1 MTSDFGYQLLTKLD
15 EGPTGTAWRA
25 RARDSGGRAM
35 VRVFHGSRWGDE
47 EFRGVFRE
55 RAETLGQLEHPHLA
69 RQIQAGCLDDG
80 RPYVVSEYLDGEDLG
95 THLRRAGPLTPDEMA
110 LLLLPLC
117 SVLEELRGRGIV
129 VQALPVEQVFLVGG
143 LTRFAPKVI
152 GPGLGDAGET
162 VASRGDV
169 VALGRLIRAA
179 CPEHLGWLDGVYAGC
194 VLDEHEGGFMTP
206 GEVAR
211 ALLEA
216 QPRTQLLPTKEGG
229 EQPPLLLVDESEREK
244 PGDVLGQY
252 RLDRVLGE
260 GAMGRVFQA
269 RHVSLGRPAAVKV
282 LRAEHA
288 KNTHLIQRFF
298 HEARAVNQI
307 NHAHIVEIL
316 DFVEETAVS
325 GRARVYCVMEML
337 EGQSLTELLTREQ
350 PGVARAVGIV
360 RQVCDALQ
368 AAHDVGVI
376 HRDVKPDNLFVL
388 ERDGRDFVKV
398 LDFGVAKLVAP
409 LGDVPMTTTVEGTI
423 VGTPAYM
430 APEQAT
436 GGYADARTDLYSVG
450 VVLYELLAGHPPFQA
465 PAFGQLVAQVLSS
478 PPPPLPAHTR
488 SGERIPGALGAVV
501 RRCLAKNPEDRY
513 QSLRD
518 LARALEVAAEAP
530 VRRGPP
536 RWMVA
541 ASTLGVLVL
550 GAGGMAVRSILH
562 RPEAAPV
569 VTGKVV
575 RTAALTPPA
584 TTPTPPGVAVAE
596 PTAVADQVPLTVV
609 SEPPGSRVVELS
621 SGKTLGTT
629 PLSAVLPR
637 SSTPSRLRLEH
648 AGRRATEVEV
658 VADAELEVHVAL
670 PRTGKAPTPAAAKI
684 ARKPKHPDPF
694 KL

>member
-1 MTSDFGYQLLTKLD
+1 MTTEFGYQLMTKLD
-15 EGPTGTAWRA
+15 DGPSGTAWRA
-25 RARDSGGRAM
+25 RARTSGGRAM
-35 VRVFHGSRWGDE
+35 VRVFHGSWGDAE
-47 EFRGVFRE
+47 AGLFQE
-55 RAETLGQLEHPHLA
+55 RADALGQLEHPHLA
-69 RQIQAGCLDDG
+69 RQLQAGCLEDG

-95 THLRRAGPLTPDEMA
+95 AHLRKSGPLTPDEMA

-129 VQALPVEQVFLVGG
+129 VQALPAAQVFLVGG
-143 LTRFAPKVI
+143 LTRFTPKLI
-152 GPGLGDAGET
+152 GPGLGDAGRGFDT
-162 VASRGDV
+162 RGDV
-169 VALGRLIRAA
+169 VALGRLIREA
-179 CPEHLGWLDGVYAGC
+179 CPHHLGWLDGVYAGC
-194 VLDEHEGGFMTP
+194 ALNETEGGFLTP
-206 GEVAR
+206 EEVAR

-252 RLDRVLGE
+252 RLERVLGE
-260 GAMGRVFQA
+260 GAMGRVFEA

-337 EGQSLTELLTREQ
+337 EGKSLTELLSREL
-350 PGVARAVGIV
+350 PGVERAVGIV
-360 RQVCDALQ
+360 RQICDALQ

-388 ERDGRDFVKV
+388 ERDGHDFVKV

-436 GGYADARTDLYSVG
+436 GGNADARTDLYSVG

-478 PPPPLPAHTR
+478 PPPPLPSHTR
-488 SGERIPGALGAVV
+488 NGERIPPALNAVV
-501 RRCLAKNPEDRY
+501 KRALAKNPEDRY
-513 QSLRD
+513 HSLRA
-518 LARALEVAAEAP
+518 LSQALEVAARAP
-530 VRRGPP
+530 IRRGPP
-536 RWMVA
+536 AWMVA
-541 ASTLGVLVL
+541 AGALLVLALGTGVLT
-550 GAGGMAVRSILH
+550 ARRAF
-562 RPEAAPV
+562 RPESPV
-569 VTGKVV
+569 VTGKLVAMAV
-575 RTAALTPPA
+575 PVQHGT
-584 TTPTPPGVAVAE
+584 TTPTPAAAE
-596 PTAVADQVPLTVV
+596 APQAPVKMTVV
-609 SEPPGSRVVELS
+609 SEPPGARVVEVG
-621 SGKTLGTT
+621 SGRALGTT
-629 PLSAVLPR
+629 PLSAAVPR
-637 SSTPSRLRLEH
+637 SSSPSRLRLEH
-648 AGRRATEVEV
+648 SGRRPTEVEV
-658 VADAELEVHVAL
+658 VPDAELEVHVAM
-670 PRTGKAPTPAAAKI
+670 PKAVAAKAPPPPAPSGSGKVT
-684 ARKPKHPDPF
+684 RNQKHPDPF

>member
-1 MTSDFGYQLLTKLD
+1 M
-15 EGPTGTAWRA
+15 
-25 RARDSGGRAM
+25 
-35 VRVFHGSRWGDE
+35 
-47 EFRGVFRE
+47 
-55 RAETLGQLEHPHLA
+55 
-69 RQIQAGCLDDG
+69 
-80 RPYVVSEYLDGEDLG
+80 
-95 THLRRAGPLTPDEMA
+95 RRAGPLTPDELS

-117 SVLEELRGRGIV
+117 SVLEELRARGIP
-129 VQALPVEQVFLVGG
+129 VQALPPEQVFLVGG
-143 LTRFAPKVI
+143 LTRFTPKLI
-152 GPGLGDAGET
+152 GPGLADADWAFDG
-162 VASRGDV
+162 RGDV
-169 VALGRLIRAA
+169 TALGRFMREA
-179 CPEHLGWLDGVYAGC
+179 CPEHVGWLSGVVAGC
-194 VLDEHEGGFMTP
+194 ELSVEEGGFTSP
-206 GEVAR
+206 TEVAR

-252 RLDRVLGE
+252 RLERMLGE

-288 KNTHLIQRFF
+288 RNGHLIQRFF

-316 DFVEETAVS
+316 DFVEETAGP

-337 EGQSLTELLTREQ
+337 EGQSLTELVARER
-350 PGVARAVGIV
+350 PGLARAVGIV

-436 GGYADARTDLYSVG
+436 GGNADARTDLYSVG

-478 PPPPLPAHTR
+478 PPPPLPACAR
-488 SGERIPGALGAVV
+488 SGERIPGALWTVV
-501 RRCLAKNPEDRY
+501 RRCLAKNPDDRY
-513 QSLRD
+513 PSLRA
-518 LARALEVAAEAP
+518 LAQALEVAAQAP

-536 RWMVA
+536 RWTVGAGALMVLAFGVASVSPRLSRRA
-541 ASTLGVLVL
+541 ASPPL
-550 GAGGMAVRSILH
+550 
-562 RPEAAPV
+562 PV
-569 VTGKVV
+569 VTGTLLSAPVELETLADPVPPPEPVPARVV
-575 RTAALTPPA
+575 LRVVSD
-584 TTPTPPGVAVAE
+584 PPGARVLEVATG
-596 PTAVADQVPLTVV
+596 TA
-609 SEPPGSRVVELS
+609 
-621 SGKTLGTT
+621 LGTT
-629 PLSAVLPR
+629 PLKASFLR
-637 SSTPSRLRLEH
+637 SSAPTRLRLER
-648 AGRRATEVEV
+648 AGRRAAEVDVVPDTPREV
-658 VADAELEVHVAL
+658 RVAL
-670 PRTGKAPTPAAAKI
+670 PKGARTVAAPATGKV
-684 ARKPKHPDPF
+684 ARGEKEKHPDPF

>member
-1 MTSDFGYQLLTKLD
+1 MTRDFGYQLMTKLD
-15 EGPTGTAWRA
+15 DGPTGTAWRA
-25 RARDSGGRAM
+25 RARASGGRAM

-47 EFRGVFRE
+47 NALGAFQE
-55 RAETLGQLEHPHLA
+55 RAEALGQLEHPHLA
-69 RQIQAGCLDDG
+69 RQLQAGCLEDG

-95 THLRRAGPLTPDEMA
+95 AYLRRDGPLTPDELA

-129 VQALPVEQVFLVGG
+129 VQVLPAAQVFLVGG
-143 LTRFAPKVI
+143 LARFAPKLI
-152 GPGLGDAGET
+152 GPGLGDAGRT
-162 VASRGDV
+162 FDPRGDV
-169 VALGRLIRAA
+169 AALGRLMREA

-194 VLDEHEGGFMTP
+194 ALTVDEGGFLGP
-206 GEVAR
+206 AEVAR

-244 PGDVLGQY
+244 PGDILGQY
-252 RLDRVLGE
+252 RLERMLGE

-288 KNTHLIQRFF
+288 KNGHLIQRFF

-316 DFVEETAVS
+316 DFVEESAAS
-325 GRARVYCVMEML
+325 ARSRVYCVMEML
-337 EGQSLTELLTREQ
+337 EGQSLTDLLAREQ
-350 PGVARAVGIV
+350 PGVPRAVGIV

-409 LGDVPMTTTVEGTI
+409 LGDVPLTTTVEGTI

-436 GGYADARTDLYSVG
+436 GGNADARTDLYSVG

-488 SGERIPGALGAVV
+488 SGDRIPGALGAVV

-513 QSLRD
+513 QSLRE
-518 LARALEVAAEAP
+518 LARALEVAAQAP

-536 RWMVA
+536 RWTVA
-541 ASTLGVLVL
+541 AGALAALALGTGVVTIRSVRRQ
-550 GAGGMAVRSILH
+550 AGPM
-562 RPEAAPV
+562 PV
-569 VTGKVV
+569 VTGKLVGV
-575 RTAALTPPA
+575 LPVLPPQSPPEPPPTAEPVFPA
-584 TTPTPPGVAVAE
+584 TEVQVTVLSTPPGARVI
-596 PTAVADQVPLTVV
+596 DVP
-609 SEPPGSRVVELS
+609 
-621 SGKTLGTT
+621 SGRALGTT
-629 PLSAVLPR
+629 PLSATFVR
-637 SSTPSRLRLEH
+637 SSAPSRLRLEH
-648 AGRRATEVEV
+648 AGRRPTEVEV
-658 VADAELEVHVAL
+658 VPDAEREVRVSL
-670 PRTGKAPTPAAAKI
+670 PRAPRATPAGAK
-684 ARKPKHPDPF
+684 ARNQKHPDPF

>member
-1 MTSDFGYQLLTKLD
+1 
-15 EGPTGTAWRA
+15 
-25 RARDSGGRAM
+25 M

-47 EFRGVFRE
+47 DARGAFQE
-55 RAETLGQLEHPHLA
+55 RAEALSHLEHPHLA
-69 RQIQAGCLDDG
+69 RQIQAGCLEDG
-80 RPYVVSEYLDGEDLG
+80 SPYVVSEYLDGEDLAA
-95 THLRRAGPLTPDEMA
+95 HLRRGGPLTPDELA

-117 SVLEELRGRGIV
+117 NVLAELRARGIV
-129 VQALPVEQVFLVGG
+129 VQVLPPAQVFLVGG
-143 LTRFAPKVI
+143 LARFTPKLI
-152 GPGLGDAGET
+152 GPGLGDAGRDFDP
-162 VASRGDV
+162 RGDV
-169 VALGRLIRAA
+169 VALGRLIRET
-179 CPEHLGWLDGVYAGC
+179 CPDELGWLTGVHAGC
-194 VLDEHEGGFMTP
+194 VLGEEEGGFASP

-216 QPRTQLLPTKEGG
+216 QPRTQLLPTKELGDL
-229 EQPPLLLVDESEREK
+229 PPLLLVDESEREQ

-252 RLDRVLGE
+252 RLERVLGE

-325 GRARVYCVMEML
+325 GRSRVYCVMEML
-337 EGQSLTELLTREQ
+337 EGQSLTELLAREK
-350 PGVARAVGIV
+350 PGLVRAVGIV

-368 AAHDVGVI
+368 AAHAVGVI

-409 LGDVPMTTTVEGTI
+409 LGDVPLTTTVEGTI

-436 GGYADARTDLYSVG
+436 GGSADARTDLYSVG

-478 PPPPLPAHTR
+478 PPPPLPAHTPGGDR
-488 SGERIPGALGAVV
+488 VPGALGAVV
-501 RRCLAKNPEDRY
+501 KRCLAKNPDDRY
-513 QSLRD
+513 RSLRD
-518 LARALEVAAEAP
+518 LSSALEAVAQAP

-536 RWMVA
+536 PWAVA
-541 ASTLGVLVL
+541 VAGLAVVTLGTSLVTARTML
-550 GAGGMAVRSILH
+550 RTT
-562 RPEAAPV
+562 APLAV
-569 VTGKVV
+569 VTG
-575 RTAALTPPA
+575 RLLGAPPA
-584 TTPTPPGVAVAE
+584 PVEAPPAASEPDVPAAPEVKVTVLSSPPGA
-596 PTAVADQVPLTVV
+596 
-609 SEPPGSRVVELS
+609 RVVELS
-621 SGKTLGTT
+621 SGRSLGTT
-629 PLSAVLPR
+629 PLSASLAR
-637 SSTPSRLRLEH
+637 SSTPSRLRLER

-658 VADAELEVHVAL
+658 VPDSEREVHVAL
-670 PRTGKAPTPAAAKI
+670 PRASRAPSSATAKV
-684 ARKPKHPDPF
+684 ARKQKHPDPF

>member
-1 MTSDFGYQLLTKLD
+1 MTSDFGYQLLTKVD
-15 EGPTGTAWRA
+15 EGPSGTAWRA
-25 RARDSGGRAM
+25 RARISGGRAM
-35 VRVFHGSRWGDE
+35 VRVFHGTRWGDE
-47 EFRGVFRE
+47 DDRDVFRE
-55 RAETLGQLEHPHLA
+55 RAEALGQLEHPHLA
-69 RQIQAGCLDDG
+69 RQLQAGCLDDG
-80 RPYVVSEYLDGEDLG
+80 SPYLVSEYLDGEDLSA
-95 THLRRAGPLTPDEMA
+95 HLRKAGPLTPDEMA

-129 VQALPVEQVFLVGG
+129 VQALPAAQVFLVGG
-143 LTRFAPKVI
+143 LPRFTPKLI
-152 GPGLGDAGET
+152 GPGLGDAAGET
-162 VASRGDV
+162 DARGDV
-169 VALGRLIRAA
+169 GALGRLIREA

-194 VLDEHEGGFMTP
+194 VLDEVEGGFMTP

-216 QPRTQLLPTKEGG
+216 QPRTQLLPTKEGA

-252 RLDRVLGE
+252 RLEQVLGE

-316 DFVEETAVS
+316 DFVEEAAVS

-388 ERDGRDFVKV
+388 ERDGHDFVKV

-436 GGYADARTDLYSVG
+436 GGNADARTDLYSVG

-488 SGERIPGALGAVV
+488 SGERIPHALSSVV
-501 RRCLAKNPEDRY
+501 KRCLAKNPEDRY
-513 QSLRD
+513 PSLRE
-518 LARALEVAAEAP
+518 LARALEAAAQAP
-530 VRRGPP
+530 VRSGPP
-536 RWMVA
+536 GWMMAVGAVA
-541 ASTLGVLVL
+541 LLAL
-550 GAGGMAVRSILH
+550 GAGLMLVRSVL
-562 RPEAAPV
+562 RPEVATV
-569 VTGKVV
+569 VTGKLI
-575 RTAALTPPA
+575 RNGIATPSPA
-584 TTPTPPGVAVAE
+584 TASA
-596 PTAVADQVPLTVV
+596 VPL
-609 SEPPGSRVVELS
+609 PAPVVEQVQLTVIS
-621 SGKTLGTT
+621 DPSGAKVVEVASGRTLGTT
-629 PLSAVLPR
+629 PLSAAVPR

-648 AGRRATEVEV
+648 AGRKPTEVEV
-658 VADAELEVHVAL
+658 LPDAELEVHVAL
-670 PRTGKAPTPAAAKI
+670 PKAGRPTAPAAAKI

>member
-1 MTSDFGYQLLTKLD
+1 MTSDIGYQLLTKLD
-15 EGPTGTAWRA
+15 DGPSGTAWRA
-25 RARDSGGRAM
+25 RGRISGGRAM
-35 VRVFHGSRWGDE
+35 VRVFHGTRWNDE
-47 EFRGVFRE
+47 VARGAFQA
-55 RAETLGQLEHPHLA
+55 RAEALGRVEHPHLA

-80 RPYVVSEYLDGEDLG
+80 RAYVVSEYLEGEDLAS
-95 THLRRAGPLTPDEMA
+95 HMRRDGSLSPDELA
-110 LLLLPLC
+110 LLLLPVC
-117 SVLEELRGRGIV
+117 SVLGELRARGIV
-129 VQALPVEQVFLVGG
+129 VQALPAAQVFLVGG
-143 LTRFAPKVI
+143 LTRFTPKLI
-152 GPGLGDAGET
+152 GPGLADADRAFDGH
-162 VASRGDV
+162 GDV
-169 VALGRLIRAA
+169 NALGRFMREA
-179 CPEHLGWLDGVYAGC
+179 CPEHVGWLSGVLAGC
-194 VLDEHEGGFMTP
+194 ELDVEEGGFASP
-206 GEVAR
+206 AEVAR

-216 QPRTQLLPTKEGG
+216 QPRTQLLPTKDGG

-252 RLDRVLGE
+252 RLERMLGE

-288 KNTHLIQRFF
+288 RNGHLIQRFF

-316 DFVEETAVS
+316 DFVEETAVP

-337 EGQSLTELLTREQ
+337 EGQSLTELLARDR

-436 GGYADARTDLYSVG
+436 GGNADARTDLYSVG

-478 PPPPLPAHTR
+478 PPPPLPASAR
-488 SGERIPGALGAVV
+488 NGERIPGALGAVV
-501 RRCLAKNPEDRY
+501 RRCLAKSPEDRY
-513 QSLRD
+513 PSLHA
-518 LARALEVAAEAP
+518 LARALEIAAQAP

-536 RWMVA
+536 RWVVA
-541 ASTLGVLVL
+541 AGALAVLALGV
-550 GAGGMAVRSILH
+550 AGVVPRVS
-562 RPEAAPV
+562 RPPPSAALPV
-569 VTGKVV
+569 VTGALVGT
-575 RTAALTPPA
+575 RAEPATATETPPA
-584 TTPTPPGVAVAE
+584 LEPAISRVLLTVLSDPPGA
-596 PTAVADQVPLTVV
+596 
-609 SEPPGSRVVELS
+609 RVVDTAT
-621 SGKTLGTT
+621 GQALGTT
-629 PLSAVLPR
+629 PLDLSIIR
-637 SSTPSRLRLEH
+637 SSTPTRLHLERT
-648 AGRRATEVEV
+648 GRRPSEVDVVPDSPREV
-658 VADAELEVHVAL
+658 RVTL
-670 PRTGKAPTPAAAKI
+670 PRATPSATPSAAPTSEKG
-684 ARKPKHPDPF
+684 ARGVKHPDPF

>member
-25 RARDSGGRAM
+25 RAHASGGRAM
-35 VRVFHGSRWGDE
+35 VRVFHGTRWGAEELRDE
-47 EFRGVFRE
+47 FRE
-55 RAETLGQLEHPHLA
+55 RAEALGQLDHPHLA
-69 RQIQAGCLDDG
+69 RQLQAGCLDDG
-80 RPYVVSEYLDGEDLG
+80 RPYVVSEYLDGEDLS
-95 THLRRAGPLTPDEMA
+95 THLRRVGPLTPDEMA

-117 SVLEELRGRGIV
+117 SVLDELRGRGIV
-129 VQALPVEQVFLVGG
+129 VQALPAAQVFLVGG
-143 LTRFAPKVI
+143 LPRFTPKLI
-152 GPGLGDAGET
+152 GPGLADAGELVDT
-162 VASRGDV
+162 RGDV
-169 VALGRLIRAA
+169 VALGRLIREA

-194 VLDEHEGGFMTP
+194 VLDEAEGGFMSP

-252 RLDRVLGE
+252 RLEGVLGE

-337 EGQSLTELLTREQ
+337 EGQSLTELLSREQ

-388 ERDGRDFVKV
+388 ERDGQDFVKV

-436 GGYADARTDLYSVG
+436 GGNADARTDLYSVG

-488 SGERIPGALGAVV
+488 SGERIPHALWAVLK
-501 RRCLAKNPEDRY
+501 RCLAKNPEDRY
-513 QSLRD
+513 PSLRE
-518 LARALEVAAEAP
+518 LARALEGAAQAP
-530 VRRGPP
+530 THRASP
-536 RWMVA
+536 RWAMAAAAVA
-541 ASTLGVLVL
+541 LL
-550 GAGGMAVRSILH
+550 GAGVVTYRSITFQ
-562 RPEAAPV
+562 PEAVPI
-569 VTGKVV
+569 VTGKLI
-575 RTAALTPPA
+575 RGAALTPPVDA
-584 TTPTPPGVAVAE
+584 APVVQEPAAVVA
-596 PTAVADQVPLTVV
+596 QVQLTVV
-609 SEPPGSRVVELS
+609 SDPPGARVVELP
-621 SGKTLGTT
+621 SGRTLGTT
-629 PLSAVLPR
+629 PLSATVPR
-637 SSTPSRLRLEH
+637 SSSPSRLRLDH
-648 AGRRATEVEV
+648 AGRKTTEVEV
-658 VADAELEVHVAL
+658 LPDAELEVHVAL
-670 PRTGKAPTPAAAKI
+670 PKTPRPAAPAAGTV

>member
-15 EGPTGTAWRA
+15 DGPSGTAWRA
-25 RARDSGGRAM
+25 RARTSGGRAM

-47 EFRGVFRE
+47 DVRWAFQE
-55 RAETLGQLEHPHLA
+55 RADTLGRLDHPHLA
-69 RQIQAGCLDDG
+69 RQLQAGCLDDG

-95 THLRRAGPLTPDEMA
+95 ACLRRGGPLTPDELA

-129 VQALPVEQVFLVGG
+129 VQVLPPSQVFLVGG
-143 LTRFAPKVI
+143 LPRFAPKLI
-152 GPGLGDAGET
+152 GPGLGDAGH
-162 VASRGDV
+162 SFDPRGDV
-169 VALGRLIRAA
+169 TALGRLMREA
-179 CPEHLGWLDGVYAGC
+179 CPEHLGWLEGVHAGC
-194 VLDEHEGGFMTP
+194 VLRPDEGGFASP
-206 GEVAR
+206 AEVAR

-252 RLDRVLGE
+252 RLERMLGE

-288 KNTHLIQRFF
+288 RNTHLIQRFF

-316 DFVEETAVS
+316 DFVEETAVF
-325 GRARVYCVMEML
+325 GRSRVYCVMEML
-337 EGQSLTELLTREQ
+337 EGHSLTDLLAREQ
-350 PGVARAVGIV
+350 PGVARTVGIV

-409 LGDVPMTTTVEGTI
+409 LGDLPLTTTVEGTI

-436 GGYADARTDLYSVG
+436 GGNADARTDLYSVG

-478 PPPPLPAHTR
+478 PPPPLPTHTR
-488 SGERIPGALGAVV
+488 SGDRISGALWTVV
-501 RRCLAKNPEDRY
+501 KRCLAKNPDDRY
-513 QSLRD
+513 PSLREM
-518 LARALEVAAEAP
+518 ARALEVAAQAP

-536 RWMVA
+536 PWMVA
-541 ASTLGVLVL
+541 VGAMAVL
-550 GAGGMAVRSILH
+550 GLGTGVVTVRSGRRL
-562 RPEAAPV
+562 PAPLPV
-569 VTGKVV
+569 VTGRIVGLSPV
-575 RTAALTPPA
+575 AHPAEPPQVA
-584 TTPTPPGVAVAE
+584 PVPPEPLSPEPGV
-596 PTAVADQVPLTVV
+596 QVTVV
-609 SEPPGSRVVELS
+609 SDPPGARVVELP
-621 SGKTLGTT
+621 SGRPLGTT
-629 PLSAVLPR
+629 PLSATFTR
-637 SSTPSRLRLEH
+637 SSDPSRLRLEH
-648 AGRRATEVEV
+648 AGRRPTEV
-658 VADAELEVHVAL
+658 ALIPDAESEVHVAL
-670 PRTGKAPTPAAAKI
+670 PRAPRTSRAAGKAKNQ
-684 ARKPKHPDPF
+684 KHPDPF

>member
-25 RARDSGGRAM
+25 RARASGGRAM

-47 EFRGVFRE
+47 DLRGVFRE
-55 RAETLGQLEHPHLA
+55 RAEALGQLEHPHLA
-69 RQIQAGCLDDG
+69 RQLQAGCLEDG
-80 RPYVVSEYLDGEDLG
+80 SPYVVSEYLDGEDLG
-95 THLRRAGPLTPDEMA
+95 THLRRAGSLTPDEMA

-117 SVLEELRGRGIV
+117 SVLEELRTRGIV
-129 VQALPVEQVFLVGG
+129 VQALPAEQVFLVGG
-143 LTRFAPKVI
+143 LTRFAPKLV
-152 GPGLGDAGET
+152 GPGLADAAEA

-169 VALGRLIRAA
+169 VALGRLIREA

-194 VLDEHEGGFMTP
+194 ALDEAEGGFMTP

-244 PGDVLGQY
+244 PGDVLGQF
-252 RLDRVLGE
+252 RLEGVLGE

-288 KNTHLIQRFF
+288 RNTHLIQRFF

-316 DFVEETAVS
+316 DFVEETAAS

-337 EGQSLTELLTREQ
+337 EGQSLTELLSREQ
-350 PGVARAVGIV
+350 PGVGRAVGIV

-388 ERDGRDFVKV
+388 ERDGHDFVKV

-436 GGYADARTDLYSVG
+436 GGNADARTDLYSVG

-488 SGERIPGALGAVV
+488 SGERISGALGAVV
-501 RRCLAKNPEDRY
+501 KRCLAKNPEDRY
-513 QSLRD
+513 PSLRD
-518 LARALEVAAEAP
+518 LARALEAVAEAP

-536 RWMVA
+536 RWMIA
-541 ASTLGVLVL
+541 ASALGVVAL
-550 GAGGMAVRSILH
+550 GAGGMTARSLLP

-569 VTGKVV
+569 VTGKLV
-575 RTAALTPPA
+575 RMAALTPPA
-584 TTPTPPGVAVAE
+584 ATPAGPGAVAE
-596 PTAVADQVPLTVV
+596 PTPVADQVQLTAV
-609 SEPPGSRVVELS
+609 SEPSGARVVEVP
-621 SGKTLGTT
+621 SGRRLGTT
-629 PLSAVLPR
+629 PLSAAIPR
-637 SSTPSRLRLEH
+637 SNAPSRLRFEH
-648 AGRRATEVEV
+648 PGRRAIEIEVLP
-658 VADAELEVHVAL
+658 DAELEVHAAL
-670 PRTGKAPTPAAAKI
+670 PRAPRTTAPASGTI

>member
-1 MTSDFGYQLLTKLD
+1 MTSDFGYQLMTKLD
-15 EGPTGTAWRA
+15 DGPSGTAWRA

-35 VRVFHGSRWGDE
+35 VRVFHGSWGDAE
-47 EFRGVFRE
+47 AGLFQE
-55 RAETLGQLEHPHLA
+55 RAEALGQLEHPHLA
-69 RQIQAGCLDDG
+69 RQIQAGCLEDG

-95 THLRRAGPLTPDEMA
+95 AHLRKAGPLTPDEMA

-129 VQALPVEQVFLVGG
+129 VQALPAAQVFLVGE
-143 LTRFAPKVI
+143 LTRFTPKLI
-152 GPGLGDAGET
+152 GPGLGDAGRDFDP
-162 VASRGDV
+162 RGDV
-169 VALGRLIRAA
+169 VALGRLIRET
-179 CPEHLGWLDGVYAGC
+179 CPNHLGWLDGVYAGC
-194 VLDEHEGGFMTP
+194 VLNETEGGFLTP
-206 GEVAR
+206 EEVAR

-252 RLDRVLGE
+252 RLEKVLGE
-260 GAMGRVFQA
+260 GAMGRVFEA

-316 DFVEETAVS
+316 DFVEEPAVS

-337 EGQSLTELLTREQ
+337 EGHSLTELLSHVQ
-350 PGVARAVGIV
+350 PGVERAVGIV

-388 ERDGRDFVKV
+388 ERDGHDFVKV

-436 GGYADARTDLYSVG
+436 GGNADARTDLYSVG

-478 PPPPLPAHTR
+478 PPPPLPSHTR
-488 SGERIPGALGAVV
+488 NGEPIPPALNSVV
-501 RRCLAKNPEDRY
+501 RRALAKNPEDRY
-513 QSLRD
+513 HSLRE
-518 LARALEVAAEAP
+518 LSQALEVAARAP
-530 VRRGPP
+530 IRRGLPG
-536 RWMVA
+536 WMVA
-541 ASTLGVLVL
+541 TAAGVILALGTGVVTARRAL
-550 GAGGMAVRSILH
+550 RS
-562 RPEAAPV
+562 ESPV
-569 VTGKVV
+569 VTGKLVAIAV
-575 RTAALTPPA
+575 PLQAG
-584 TTPTPPGVAVAE
+584 TPTPPAAAREATQAPVKM
-596 PTAVADQVPLTVV
+596 TVV
-609 SEPPGSRVVELS
+609 SEPSGARVVEVG
-621 SGKTLGTT
+621 SGRALGTT
-629 PLSAVLPR
+629 PLSAAVPR
-637 SSTPSRLRLEH
+637 SSAPSRLRLEH
-648 AGRRATEVEV
+648 SGRRPTEVEV
-658 VADAELEVHVAL
+658 VPDAELEVHVAM
-670 PRTGKAPTPAAAKI
+670 PRAAAVKTPAPSPGKV
-684 ARKPKHPDPF
+684 ARNQKHPDPF

>member
-1 MTSDFGYQLLTKLD
+1 
-15 EGPTGTAWRA
+15 
-25 RARDSGGRAM
+25 M

-47 EFRGVFRE
+47 DARGAFRE
-55 RAETLGQLEHPHLA
+55 RADALGRLDHPHLA
-69 RQIQAGCLDDG
+69 RQLQAGCLDDG

-95 THLRRAGPLTPDEMA
+95 AHLRRSGPLSPDELA

-129 VQALPVEQVFLVGG
+129 VQVLPSSQVFLVGG
-143 LTRFAPKVI
+143 LARFAPKLI
-152 GPGLGDAGET
+152 GPGLGDAGT
-162 VASRGDV
+162 SFDPRGDV
-169 VALGRLIRAA
+169 VALGRLMREA
-179 CPEHLGWLDGVYAGC
+179 CPEHLGWLEGVHSGC
-194 VLDEHEGGFMTP
+194 VLEAAAGGFTTP
-206 GEVAR
+206 GELAR

-229 EQPPLLLVDESEREK
+229 EQPPLLLVEESEREK

-252 RLDRVLGE
+252 RLERMLGE

-316 DFVEETAVS
+316 DFVEETAVA
-325 GRARVYCVMEML
+325 GRSRVYCVMEML
-337 EGQSLTELLTREQ
+337 EGQSLTDLLAREL

-409 LGDVPMTTTVEGTI
+409 LGDVPLTTTVEGTI

-436 GGYADARTDLYSVG
+436 GGSADARTDLYSVG

-478 PPPPLPAHTR
+478 PPPPLPLHTR
-488 SGERIPGALGAVV
+488 SGDRIPGAVGAVV
-501 RRCLAKNPEDRY
+501 KRCLAKNPDDRY
-513 QSLRD
+513 PSLRE
-518 LARALEVAAEAP
+518 LARALEVAAQGP

-536 RWMVA
+536 RWSVA
-541 ASTLGVLVL
+541 AGALAVVALGTGV
-550 GAGGMAVRSILH
+550 ATVRSARRAPAPL
-562 RPEAAPV
+562 PV
-569 VTGKVV
+569 VT
-575 RTAALTPPA
+575 RTIVGAPDAARSPEPA
-584 TTPTPPGVAVAE
+584 PVAPGPAPEV
-596 PTAVADQVPLTVV
+596 QVTVV
-609 SEPPGSRVVELS
+609 SDPPGARVVELP
-621 SGKTLGTT
+621 SGRALGIT
-629 PLSAVLPR
+629 PLSVVLDR
-637 SSTPSRLRLEH
+637 SSAPSRLRLEH
-648 AGRRATEVEV
+648 AGRRGVEVEV
-658 VADAELEVHVAL
+658 VPQAEREVHVAL
-670 PRTGKAPTPAAAKI
+670 PRLPRTTTPSSAKI
-684 ARKPKHPDPF
+684 PRKQKHPDPF

>member
-1 MTSDFGYQLLTKLD
+1 
-15 EGPTGTAWRA
+15 
-25 RARDSGGRAM
+25 
-35 VRVFHGSRWGDE
+35 
-47 EFRGVFRE
+47 

-152 GPGLGDAGET
+152 GPGLGDAG
-162 VASRGDV
+162 G
-169 VALGRLIRAA
+169 
-179 CPEHLGWLDGVYAGC
+179 

-360 RQVCDALQ
+360 
-368 AAHDVGVI
+368 
-376 HRDVKPDNLFVL
+376 
-388 ERDGRDFVKV
+388 
-398 LDFGVAKLVAP
+398 
-409 LGDVPMTTTVEGTI
+409 
-423 VGTPAYM
+423 
-430 APEQAT
+430 
-436 GGYADARTDLYSVG
+436 
-450 VVLYELLAGHPPFQA
+450 
-465 PAFGQLVAQVLSS
+465 
-478 PPPPLPAHTR
+478 
-488 SGERIPGALGAVV
+488 
-501 RRCLAKNPEDRY
+501 
-513 QSLRD
+513 
-518 LARALEVAAEAP
+518 
-530 VRRGPP
+530 
-536 RWMVA
+536 
-541 ASTLGVLVL
+541 
-550 GAGGMAVRSILH
+550 
-562 RPEAAPV
+562 
-569 VTGKVV
+569 
-575 RTAALTPPA
+575 
-584 TTPTPPGVAVAE
+584 
-596 PTAVADQVPLTVV
+596 
-609 SEPPGSRVVELS
+609 
-621 SGKTLGTT
+621 
-629 PLSAVLPR
+629 
-637 SSTPSRLRLEH
+637 
-648 AGRRATEVEV
+648 
-658 VADAELEVHVAL
+658 
-670 PRTGKAPTPAAAKI
+670 
-684 ARKPKHPDPF
+684 
-694 KL
+694 

>member
-1 MTSDFGYQLLTKLD
+1 
-15 EGPTGTAWRA
+15 
-25 RARDSGGRAM
+25 
-35 VRVFHGSRWGDE
+35 
-47 EFRGVFRE
+47 
-55 RAETLGQLEHPHLA
+55 
-69 RQIQAGCLDDG
+69 
-80 RPYVVSEYLDGEDLG
+80 
-95 THLRRAGPLTPDEMA
+95 
-110 LLLLPLC
+110 
-117 SVLEELRGRGIV
+117 
-129 VQALPVEQVFLVGG
+129 VQALPSGQVFLVGG
-143 LTRFAPKVI
+143 LPRFTPKLI
-152 GPGLGDAGET
+152 GPGLGDAGDGFNP
-162 VASRGDV
+162 RGDV
-169 VALGRLIRAA
+169 VALGRLIREA

-194 VLDEHEGGFMTP
+194 VLDEADGGFMSP
-206 GEVAR
+206 AEAAR

-252 RLDRVLGE
+252 RLERVLGE

-316 DFVEETAVS
+316 DFVEEAAVS

-337 EGQSLTELLTREQ
+337 EGQSLTELLSKEQ
-350 PGVARAVGIV
+350 PGVARAVGII

-368 AAHDVGVI
+368 AAHEVGVI

-436 GGYADARTDLYSVG
+436 GGNADARTDLYSVG

-488 SGERIPGALGAVV
+488 SGERIPHALWVV
-501 RRCLAKNPEDRY
+501 VKRCLAKNPEDRY
-513 QSLRD
+513 PSLRE
-518 LARALEVAAEAP
+518 LARALEVAAQAP
-530 VRRGPP
+530 VRRVPP

-541 ASTLGVLVL
+541 AGAMALLALGLGMVTGRST
-550 GAGGMAVRSILH
+550 VRTAEV
-562 RPEAAPV
+562 PPV
-569 VTGKVV
+569 VTGKLL
-575 RTAALTPPA
+575 RSPAPAAATAPTAAPA
-584 TTPTPPGVAVAE
+584 VPE
-596 PTAVADQVPLTVV
+596 PAAATQVGMTVV
-609 SEPPGSRVVELS
+609 SDPSGARVIELP
-621 SGKTLGTT
+621 SGRTLGTT
-629 PLSAVLPR
+629 PLIAAVPR
-637 SSTPSRLRLEH
+637 SSAPSRLRLEH
-648 AGRRATEVEV
+648 AGRRTTEVEV
-658 VADAELEVHVAL
+658 LPDAELEVHVAL
-670 PRTGKAPTPAAAKI
+670 PRAGRTPVPASGTL
-684 ARKPKHPDPF
+684 ARKQKHPDPF

>member
-1 MTSDFGYQLLTKLD
+1 
-15 EGPTGTAWRA
+15 
-25 RARDSGGRAM
+25 
-35 VRVFHGSRWGDE
+35 
-47 EFRGVFRE
+47 
-55 RAETLGQLEHPHLA
+55 
-69 RQIQAGCLDDG
+69 
-80 RPYVVSEYLDGEDLG
+80 
-95 THLRRAGPLTPDEMA
+95 
-110 LLLLPLC
+110 
-117 SVLEELRGRGIV
+117 
-129 VQALPVEQVFLVGG
+129 
-143 LTRFAPKVI
+143 
-152 GPGLGDAGET
+152 
-162 VASRGDV
+162 
-169 VALGRLIRAA
+169 
-179 CPEHLGWLDGVYAGC
+179 
-194 VLDEHEGGFMTP
+194 
-206 GEVAR
+206 
-211 ALLEA
+211 
-216 QPRTQLLPTKEGG
+216 
-229 EQPPLLLVDESEREK
+229 
-244 PGDVLGQY
+244 
-252 RLDRVLGE
+252 
-260 GAMGRVFQA
+260 
-269 RHVSLGRPAAVKV
+269 
-282 LRAEHA
+282 
-288 KNTHLIQRFF
+288 
-298 HEARAVNQI
+298 
-307 NHAHIVEIL
+307 
-316 DFVEETAVS
+316 
-325 GRARVYCVMEML
+325 MEML
-337 EGQSLTELLTREQ
+337 EGQSLTELLAREQ

-436 GGYADARTDLYSVG
+436 GGNADARTDLYSVG

-518 LARALEVAAEAP
+518 LARALEVAAQAP

-550 GAGGMAVRSILH
+550 GAGGMAVRSILD

-575 RTAALTPPA
+575 GTAALTPPA
-584 TTPTPPGVAVAE
+584 TTPPAVAVAE
-596 PTAVADQVPLTVV
+596 PTGAGDQVQLTVV
-609 SEPPGSRVVELS
+609 SEPPGSRVVELP

>member
-1 MTSDFGYQLLTKLD
+1 
-15 EGPTGTAWRA
+15 
-25 RARDSGGRAM
+25 
-35 VRVFHGSRWGDE
+35 
-47 EFRGVFRE
+47 

-194 VLDEHEGGFMTP
+194 VLDEHDGGFMTP

-252 RLDRVLGE
+252 RLEGVLGE

-436 GGYADARTDLYSVG
+436 GGNADARTDLYSVG

-569 VTGKVV
+569 VTGK
-575 RTAALTPPA
+575 
-584 TTPTPPGVAVAE
+584 E
-596 PTAVADQVPLTVV
+596 I
-609 SEPPGSRVVELS
+609 
-621 SGKTLGTT
+621 
-629 PLSAVLPR
+629 
-637 SSTPSRLRLEH
+637 
-648 AGRRATEVEV
+648 GRA
-658 VADAELEVHVAL
+658 H
-670 PRTGKAPTPAAAKI
+670 
-684 ARKPKHPDPF
+684 
-694 KL
+694 